1 MVFLF
6 GTRLIGSFA
15 HPFYQWWTY
24 LLYAP
29 PNPMVTLWLKIGAG
43 VASAAVL
50 VFAVALVFRRRI
62 VGPSLRQGFFGGTP
76 QPMRGATDNHG
87 HADWLS
93 IAKAREVFPGPSAE
107 FGGIVVGEAYR
118 VDQDRVAAVAFDPAN
133 KATWG
138 KGGKASAAHRPLQ
151 VRPHAQPGL
160 RRGWI
165 VQDHVGRLHAADVD
179 RLRGRPGSV
188 LRAWPHAGRRARG
201 HGPYGPPARRCAG
214 TTGFN
219 VLDWIDIE
227 SPLAATNV
235 LSVVGW
241 VCGDGQQRRR
251 RERQG
256 GRVFRGPRSRAGGLP
271 AVAYAV
277 GPGAC
282 RRS

>member
-1 MVFLF
+1 MATKPSVQLIAKIIVGLGFVGAAWTLIASMVFLF

-43 VASAAVL
+43 VASTAVL
-50 VFAVALVFRRRI
+50 VFAAALVFRRRI
-62 VGPSLRQGFFGGTP
+62 VGPSLRQRFFGGTP

-93 IAKAREVFPGPSAE
+93 IAKAQEVFPGPSAE

-138 KGGKASAAHRPLQ
+138 KGGKAS
-151 VRPHAQPGL
+151 HAQPGL

-165 VQDHVGRLHAADVD
+165 VQINVGRLHAADMD

-188 LRAWPHAGRRARG
+188 WRAWPHAGRRSRG
-201 HGPYGPPARRCAG
+201 HGPYGSPARAEWDDRLQR
-214 TTGFN
+214 TR
-219 VLDWIDIE
+219 LD
-227 SPLAATNV
+227 
-235 LSVVGW
+235 
-241 VCGDGQQRRR
+241 RR
-251 RERQG
+251 
-256 GRVFRGPRSRAGGLP
+256 
-271 AVAYAV
+271 
-277 GPGAC
+277 
-282 RRS
+282 